1 MQRHS
6 YPRQMNNFSENYNF
20 NQMPQQQPI
29 SQITNTWNTQQ
40 HPFTPY
46 EVFAK
51 PELPIQSL
59 VNQQGQGNMPN
70 SAQPN
75 QQFNTGDGENP
86 LKFDK
91 VMNTVGQLASTYH
104 QVSPII
110 KEFSTFVKAF
120 R

>member
-1 MQRHS
+1 MQRHKYS
-6 YPRQMNNFSENYNF
+6 RQMNNFSDNHNF
-20 NQMPQQQPI
+20 NQIPQQQPI
-29 SQITNTWNTQQ
+29 SPLTNTWNTQQ
-40 HPFTPY
+40 HPSTPY

-51 PELPIQSL
+51 PELPLQSL
-59 VNQQGQGNMPN
+59 QQGQGNMLN

-75 QQFNTGDGENP
+75 QQFIPGEGENP

-110 KEFSTFVKAF
+110 KEFSTFVKTF